1 MVLCPAASYIFAAN
15 DGIFAGNARP
25 RVASSVYGREYRPKQ
40 LTARRAHKPVSRIQL
55 SGRFIER
62 SGVMAMALEVI
73 GFLIV
78 VTHLMVVAAFILWFG
93 LRKPT
98 TGAEFW
104 MRFKAE
110 FFGINNHTR

>member
-1 MVLCPAASYIFAAN
+1 
-15 DGIFAGNARP
+15 
-25 RVASSVYGREYRPKQ
+25 
-40 LTARRAHKPVSRIQL
+40 
-55 SGRFIER
+55 
-62 SGVMAMALEVI
+62 MALEAT

-104 MRFKAE
+104 MRFKSE
-110 FFGINNHTR
+110 FLGINNHTR

>member
-1 MVLCPAASYIFAAN
+1 
-15 DGIFAGNARP
+15 
-25 RVASSVYGREYRPKQ
+25 
-40 LTARRAHKPVSRIQL
+40 
-55 SGRFIER
+55 
-62 SGVMAMALEVI
+62 MALEVI

>member
-1 MVLCPAASYIFAAN
+1 
-15 DGIFAGNARP
+15 
-25 RVASSVYGREYRPKQ
+25 
-40 LTARRAHKPVSRIQL
+40 
-55 SGRFIER
+55 
-62 SGVMAMALEVI
+62 MALEVI

-98 TGAEFW
+98 TGTEFW

-110 FFGINNHTR
+110 FLGINNHTR